1 MWNKVNLK
9 RKDGNL
15 PAVGQRVLWATNEG
29 SISKN
34 VFYNF
39 IGEVTEDKK
48 FIDYGYGRYK
58 LTSNYWWMPLPTR
71 PEIE

>member
-15 PAVGQRVLWATNEG
+15 PAVGQRVFWATNEG
-29 SISKN
+29 NISKN

-39 IGEVTEDKK
+39 
-48 FIDYGYGRYK
+48 R
-58 LTSNYWWMPLPTR
+58 
-71 PEIE
+71 